1 MRYALLGDV
10 IVPRIIVEEGIP
22 ADLDRGAGTTTTAG
36 GAVTS
41 GEELPFGKIRPSAV
55 HAQLER

>member
-1 MRYALLGDV
+1 MKHALLGDV

-22 ADLDRGAGTTTTAG
+22 AYLYRGAGTTATAG

-41 GEELPFGKIRPSAV
+41 GEELPFGKIRPSAI
-55 HAQLER
+55 HAELER